1 MAPLNWELIWKTNK
15 KVFFMLKHKEK
26 PNTKFKWD
34 NMVLGTQIS
43 PRRTVQKG
51 AGGSNNAER

>member
-1 MAPLNWELIWKTNK
+1 
-15 KVFFMLKHKEK
+15 MLKHKKK